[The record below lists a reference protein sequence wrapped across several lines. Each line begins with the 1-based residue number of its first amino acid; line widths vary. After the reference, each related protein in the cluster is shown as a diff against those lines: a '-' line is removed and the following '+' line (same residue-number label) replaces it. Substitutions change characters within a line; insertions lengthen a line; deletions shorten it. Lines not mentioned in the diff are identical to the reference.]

1 MVHYFAFFLI
11 LCISGGSQGATSSPQ
26 QQKNRDKRFMRS
38 IELLFCFSWHFL
50 VRGSAWKKK
59 PREQGLLEDYSNI
72 QSASFVIAYLD
83 LSAPIF
89 LVNILRK
96 PNLYCSL
103 TRLNFHNPLSTFS
116 LTACFFFF
124 FLFFFFSFSLALG
137 LSSFSFQFRL
147 ENKGD
152 CKISVNLIPFK
163 RVFKVNINALR
174 GYCIYYT
181 LLSQLF
187 T

>member
-1 MVHYFAFFLI
+1 MEPSTLDHR
-11 LCISGGSQGATSSPQ
+11 
-26 QQKNRDKRFMRS
+26 QKDR
-38 IELLFCFSWHFL
+38 L
-50 VRGSAWKKK
+50 RGSAWKKNRVNK
-59 PREQGLLEDYSNI
+59 ACSKI
-72 QSASFVIAYLD
+72 IATVKVLA
-83 LSAPIF
+83 LWLPILISLRLFF
-89 LVNILRK
+89 LVKILRK

-124 FLFFFFSFSLALG
+124 FFLFFFSFSLALG

-147 ENKGD
+147 QNKGD

>member
-26 QQKNRDKRFMRS
+26 QQKKRDKRFMRS

-103 TRLNFHNPLSTFS
+103 TRLIFHNPLSSFS

-124 FLFFFFSFSLALG
+124 
-137 LSSFSFQFRL
+137 QFRL
-147 ENKGD
+147 QNKGD

>member
-1 MVHYFAFFLI
+1 M
-11 LCISGGSQGATSSPQ
+11 
-26 QQKNRDKRFMRS
+26 
-38 IELLFCFSWHFL
+38 E
-50 VRGSAWKKK
+50 KK

-83 LSAPIF
+83 LYAAIF

-124 FLFFFFSFSLALG
+124 FFFFS
-137 LSSFSFQFRL
+137 
-147 ENKGD
+147 
-152 CKISVNLIPFK
+152 
-163 RVFKVNINALR
+163 
-174 GYCIYYT
+174 
-181 LLSQLF
+181 LLLF
-187 T
+187 I

>member
-1 MVHYFAFFLI
+1 M
-11 LCISGGSQGATSSPQ
+11 
-26 QQKNRDKRFMRS
+26 
-38 IELLFCFSWHFL
+38 E
-50 VRGSAWKKK
+50 KKK

-116 LTACFFFF
+116 LTACFFCFLFFVFF
-124 FLFFFFSFSLALG
+124 FLS
-137 LSSFSFQFRL
+137 SSFHL
-147 ENKGD
+147 
-152 CKISVNLIPFK
+152 V
-163 RVFKVNINALR
+163 
-174 GYCIYYT
+174 
-181 LLSQLF
+181 
-187 T
+187 

>member
-1 MVHYFAFFLI
+1 M
-11 LCISGGSQGATSSPQ
+11 
-26 QQKNRDKRFMRS
+26 RD
-38 IELLFCFSWHFL
+38 
-50 VRGSAWKKK
+50 SAWKKK
-59 PREQGLLEDYSNI
+59 NPREQGLLEDYSNI

-116 LTACFFFF
+116 LTACFFFYF
-124 FLFFFFSFSLALG
+124 FFSLFFFSFSLALG

-147 ENKGD
+147 QNKGV

-174 GYCIYYT
+174 GYCIYCT

>member
-1 MVHYFAFFLI
+1 M
-11 LCISGGSQGATSSPQ
+11 
-26 QQKNRDKRFMRS
+26 
-38 IELLFCFSWHFL
+38 E
-50 VRGSAWKKK
+50 KKK

-89 LVNILRK
+89 LMNILRK

-103 TRLNFHNPLSTFS
+103 TRLNFHNPLSIFS
-116 LTACFFFF
+116 LTACFFCFF
-124 FLFFFFSFSLALG
+124 FSLFFFSFSLALG

-147 ENKGD
+147 QNKGD
-152 CKISVNLIPFK
+152 CKISVNLISFK

>member
-1 MVHYFAFFLI
+1 M
-11 LCISGGSQGATSSPQ
+11 
-26 QQKNRDKRFMRS
+26 
-38 IELLFCFSWHFL
+38 E
-50 VRGSAWKKK
+50 KK

-96 PNLYCSL
+96 PNLYFSL

-116 LTACFFFF
+116 LTACFFCFLLFFF
-124 FLFFFFSFSLALG
+124 FLFFFSFSLALG

-147 ENKGD
+147 QNKGD

>member
-1 MVHYFAFFLI
+1 M
-11 LCISGGSQGATSSPQ
+11 
-26 QQKNRDKRFMRS
+26 
-38 IELLFCFSWHFL
+38 
-50 VRGSAWKKK
+50 RGSAWKKKK

-103 TRLNFHNPLSTFS
+103 TRLNFHNPLSTFI

-124 FLFFFFSFSLALG
+124 FSLFFFSFSLALG

-147 ENKGD
+147 QNKGD

>member
-1 MVHYFAFFLI
+1 M
-11 LCISGGSQGATSSPQ
+11 
-26 QQKNRDKRFMRS
+26 
-38 IELLFCFSWHFL
+38 
-50 VRGSAWKKK
+50 
-59 PREQGLLEDYSNI
+59 
-72 QSASFVIAYLD
+72 IAYLD

-103 TRLNFHNPLSTFS
+103 TRLNCHNPLSTFS

-124 FLFFFFSFSLALG
+124 FFSLFFFSFSLALG

-147 ENKGD
+147 QNKGD

-187 T
+187 TQLTIHLYFQKFVLYSVMVFLAFQDQISCRECQACRDRKDPRVEKVQKGRSVKGNHQECRVPGETEGA